1 MSLGEFNHRLKKKTS
16 DVVYTTLDNYNLDLQ
31 IKNPTIVNDD
41 LIVNYY
47 LKIDAESQPD
57 INGESEYASRTSD
70 EENSVCFPIVESFG
84 TEIESKYIHY
94 SLKNAI
100 YIKRAEKDIISIFNS
115 LIEVVTSI
123 KDSLQ
128 MCNDVF
134 TTDVSGTTPMST
146 ISATLTPNL
155 QEITTKLNSIIE
167 DYSQFKG

>member
-1 MSLGEFNHRLKKKTS
+1 MSLGEFNHKLKKKSSGVIFTI
-16 DVVYTTLDNYNLDLQ
+16 LDNYNLDLQ
-31 IKNPTIVNDD
+31 IRNSTILNDD
-41 LIVNYY
+41 LRASYY

-94 SLKNAI
+94 SLKDSL
-100 YIKRAEKDIISIFNS
+100 YVKRAEKDIISIFNS
-115 LIEVVTSI
+115 LIEVVTSL

-128 MCNDVF
+128 GCNVVFSSDV
-134 TTDVSGTTPMST
+134 TGTTPMSA
-146 ISATLTPNL
+146 ISTTLTPNL